1 LSARNFS
8 IGDKGVI
15 KVKRLNKFIVGA
27 VVGVVIGLWFGV
39 NIGKGKPFWSNPF
52 EEKSM
57 MEMASEKT
65 KEIAGKAKDKTNEM
79 VKEGKEVLREKLK
92 EDP

>member
-1 LSARNFS
+1 ME
-8 IGDKGVI
+8 
-15 KVKRLNKFIVGA
+15 RLNKFLIGA
-27 VVGVVIGLWFGV
+27 VLGIVLGLWFGV
-39 NIGKGKPFWSNPF
+39 NIGKGKPFYSNPF

-57 MEMASEKT
+57 MEMATDKT
-65 KEIAGKAKDKTNEM
+65 KEIAGKAQEKTREM

>member
-1 LSARNFS
+1 ME
-8 IGDKGVI
+8 
-15 KVKRLNKFIVGA
+15 RLNKYIVGA
-27 VVGVVIGLWFGV
+27 VIGVVIGLWFGV
-39 NIGKGKPFWSNPF
+39 NMGKGKPFWSNPF

-57 MEMASEKT
+57 MDMAADKT
-65 KEIAGKAKDKTNEM
+65 REIAGKAKEKTSEM